1 MTTPL
6 DVIIEHPLTTQV
18 RELSW
23 QLLQQAYFVQGS
35 FKHGQP
41 LYIAFPDIVMT
52 LPVTHEELQ
61 RASAETLA
69 QPNWFAIKV
78 LTKHESQ
85 QGLGFADTGYSLV
98 ISILS
103 IENDIDNHTLTI
115 ELINN
120 RFKTVEAYVE
130 RPVFL

>member
-41 LYIAFPDIVMT
+41 LYIIFPDVVMT

-69 QPNWFAIKV
+69 QPSWFAIKV
-78 LTKHESQ
+78 LTKQESQ
-85 QGLGFADTGYSLV
+85 HGLGSADTGYSLV

-115 ELINN
+115 KLINN

-130 RPVFL
+130 RPVSL